1 VVEENWKPMGFTRY
15 KVGESNYMT
24 PELETLK
31 TKLRAT
37 WIAGDFGEIAKS
49 YAAGAEAFVRSLNLR
64 PGMRVLDVACGTG
77 NLALPAARL
86 GATVTG
92 IDIAPNLIEQAR
104 ATANREELTAR
115 FDEGDAENLPYDN
128 ASFDAVISMFGVMFA
143 PRPELVAGELK
154 RVCVPG
160 GLIALANWTPSGFT
174 GQMFK
179 IVSSHVPPPPNMPSP
194 ILWGEEGVVRKRLSE
209 GVSSLQT
216 TRETVNFRFPFGPA
230 GAVEQFFVYYG
241 PALKAFESSDEIK
254 KAALR
259 RDLEQHWQAHN
270 TATDGTTD
278 VPAEYLRVVAVR
290 A

>member
-1 VVEENWKPMGFTRY
+1 
-15 KVGESNYMT
+15 MT
-24 PELETLK
+24 PELESLK

-37 WIAGDFGEIAKS
+37 WTAGDFGEIAKS
-49 YAAGAEAFVRSLNLR
+49 YATGAEEFVRSLNLR
-64 PGMRVLDVACGTG
+64 PGMRVLDAACGTG

-86 GATVTG
+86 VATVTG
-92 IDIAPNLIEQAR
+92 LDIAPNLIEQAR
-104 ATANREELTAR
+104 ATAAREGLTAR

-143 PRPELVAGELK
+143 PRPEQMAAELK

-194 ILWGEEGVVRKRLSE
+194 VLWGDESGVRTRLSE
-209 GVSSLQT
+209 GVSSLET
-216 TRETVNFRFPFGPA
+216 SRETVNFRFPLSPA

-241 PALKAFESSDEIK
+241 PALKAFQSGDDTK

-259 RDLEQHWQAHN
+259 HDLEQHWQAHN

-278 VPAEYLRVVAVR
+278 VPAEYLKVLAIR